1 MQLAEKQPI
10 YPRVETQCRA
20 GIILVAGGGLLTLV
34 GVLGVLMNRLLR
46 AEAGSS
52 ALVTSLSPLITIA
65 GVILIGEGI
74 LVLRLKKGRQLTAW
88 SLALPAVLLVLTIII
103 FPMFFAMSL
112 SFLHWDLTI
121 PTKSF
126 VGFQNYITA
135 LTSPRVWGALR
146 NSAVIAVAAV
156 ALEFV
161 LGVGLAVLLADQF
174 PGRSLVVSIV
184 IIPLMMAPIVVGETW
199 RMLWDTRFGA
209 VNHLLSLITGQ
220 TVQLSWLSVPQL
232 AIPAIIITDVWQWT
246 PFVFLIALA
255 GLMAVDVELYEAAAI
270 DGGSSWQMLW
280 LITLPVIRPVLLVAF
295 LFRLLDGLKLFDIVY
310 ALTYGGPGYS
320 TETYPF
326 YLFQQGFA
334 FGRFGY
340 TAAASYIFLFIVLFV
355 VIQLVRRIG
364 EV

>member
-1 MQLAEKQPI
+1 MQLAEKQALHNNLEPQ
-10 YPRVETQCRA
+10 RRN
-20 GIILVAGGGLLTLV
+20 GIALIGMGILLATVA
-34 GVLGVLMNRLLR
+34 VLMNRLLR

-52 ALVTSLSPLITIA
+52 ALITSLSPLITIA
-65 GVILIGEGI
+65 GVILMGEGI
-74 LVLRLKKGRQLTAW
+74 LVLRLKKGRRLTAW
-88 SLALPAVLLVLTIII
+88 SLALPAVLLVLMIII
-103 FPMFFAMSL
+103 FPMLFAMSL

-121 PTKSF
+121 PTKTF
-126 VGFQNYITA
+126 IGFQNYITA
-135 LTSPRVWGALR
+135 FTSPRVWGALR
-146 NSAVIAVAAV
+146 NSVVIAAGAV

-161 LGVGLAVLLADQF
+161 LGVSLALLLADQF
-174 PGRSLVVSIV
+174 PGRALIVSIV

-220 TVQLSWLSVPQL
+220 TVQLSWLSVPRL
-232 AIPAIIITDVWQWT
+232 AIPAIMVTDVWQWT

-255 GLMAVDVELYEAAAI
+255 GLLSVDIELYEAAAI
-270 DGGSSWQMLW
+270 DGASKWKMLW

-295 LFRLLDGLKLFDIVY
+295 LFRLVDGLKLFDIVY

-326 YLFQQGFA
+326 FLFQQGFA

-340 TAAASYIFLFIVLFV
+340 TAAASYIFLFLVLFIV
-355 VIQLVRRIG
+355 FQFVRRIG

>member
-1 MQLAEKQPI
+1 MQLVEKQATYGNLEPQ
-10 YPRVETQCRA
+10 RRT
-20 GIILVAGGGLLTLV
+20 GIILLAVGILLTI
-34 GVLGVLMNRLLR
+34 GAIFMNRLLR
-46 AEAGSS
+46 AEVGSS
-52 ALVTSLSPLITIA
+52 TLVTSLGPLITIA
-65 GVILIGEGI
+65 GVILIGEGL
-74 LVLRLKKGRQLTAW
+74 LVLRLKKGRRLTAW
-88 SLALPAVLLVLTIII
+88 SLALPAVLLVLMIII

-126 VGFQNYITA
+126 IGLQNYITA
-135 LTSPRVWGALR
+135 LTTPRVWGALR
-146 NSAVIAVAAV
+146 NSAVIAAGAV

-161 LGVGLAVLLADQF
+161 LGVSLALLLTDQF
-174 PGRSLVVSIV
+174 PGRSLIVSIV
-184 IIPLMMAPIVVGETW
+184 IIPLMMAPVVVGETW

-209 VNHLLSLITGQ
+209 VNHLLTLITGQ
-220 TVQLSWLSVPQL
+220 MVQLSWLSVPRL

-255 GLMAVDVELYEAAAI
+255 GLLSVDIELYEAAAI
-270 DGGSSWQMLW
+270 DGASKWKMLW

-295 LFRLLDGLKLFDIVY
+295 LFRLVDGLKLFDIVY

-340 TAAASYIFLFIVLFV
+340 TAAASYIFLFLVLFIV
-355 VIQLVRRIG
+355 FQFVRRIG